1 MSLQKRRGAVTPGV
15 DVAPVEDVVEAAVVA
30 DTFAGRIQVKWDPDA
45 AVTPLGQLA
54 FFIEFLKQSGLF
66 EAWVSD
72 SPLRFTSPNAPSKR
86 DVLGTAMLGVLAG
99 SRRYAHITSLRGDSV
114 NPPLLGMSRAVSE
127 DAVRRGLKTIDR
139 EAGSHWM
146 RRHLEHCVRPLLSEP
161 WILDVDTTVKPLYG
175 HQEGAE
181 VGYNPQKRGRPSHS
195 LHTYVMANVRL
206 ILDVEVQS
214 GKHHASR
221 HSQAGLWRLLKS
233 IGRANWPQVIRGDN
247 NWGSEPVMQRCEQEG
262 LAYLFRLRRTANVK
276 RALDHAMLKGEWLA
290 AGHGWQ
296 GKETRLRLAGWGRE
310 RRVILLRRRLKGAV
324 AVTGRHGGASKQ
336 LSLGFVDIQDGAE
349 LWEVGAL
356 VTSLSN
362 ELVSLGQLYRDR
374 GDCEN
379 AYDELKNQW
388 GWGGFTTHDLARCEL
403 MARIVALTYNWWS
416 MFARL
421 ADPDR
426 HQEAITSRPLLMH
439 AVARRTEH
447 AGQITLTITSIH
459 GQHQRVQTAYRR
471 IAAFFATLRSTAEQL
486 APLDRWY
493 RILSRVMKKYLKGR
507 LLRAP
512 PLLRA
517 A

>member
-1 MSLQKRRGAVTPGV
+1 MIPNHGPALAFGLGEAADAIRDTTARFCADRIAPRAAQIDADNTFPRDLWTPMGELGLHGITVEEDYGGLGLGYLEHVVAMEEVSRASASVGLSYGAHSNLCVNQLRRWGTDAQKRLYLP
-15 DVAPVEDVVEAAVVA
+15 
-30 DTFAGRIQVKWDPDA
+30 
-45 AVTPLGQLA
+45 QL
-54 FFIEFLKQSGLF
+54 IS
-66 EAWVSD
+66 
-72 SPLRFTSPNAPSKR
+72 
-86 DVLGTAMLGVLAG
+86 
-99 SRRYAHITSLRGDSV
+99 
-114 NPPLLGMSRAVSE
+114 
-127 DAVRRGLKTIDR
+127 
-139 EAGSHWM
+139 
-146 RRHLEHCVRPLLSEP
+146 
-161 WILDVDTTVKPLYG
+161 
-175 HQEGAE
+175 
-181 VGYNPQKRGRPSHS
+181 
-195 LHTYVMANVRL
+195 
-206 ILDVEVQS
+206 
-214 GKHHASR
+214 
-221 HSQAGLWRLLKS
+221 
-233 IGRANWPQVIRGDN
+233 GDN

-276 RALDHAMLKGEWLA
+276 RALDHAMLQGEWLA

-296 GKETRLRLAGWGRE
+296 GKETRLRLTGWGRE
-310 RRVILLRRRLKGAV
+310 RRVILLRRRLKGPIE
-324 AVTGRHGGASKQ
+324 VTGHRGDASKQ
-336 LSLGFVDIQDGAE
+336 LSLGFVDVQDGAE

-403 MARIVALTYNWWS
+403 MTRMVALTYNWWS

-447 AGQITLTITSIH
+447 AGQTTLTITSIH
-459 GQHQRVQTAYRR
+459 GQHERVQTAYRR

-486 APLDRWY
+486 APLERWY
-493 RILSRVMKKYLKGR
+493 RILSQVMKKYLKGR

-512 PLLRA
+512 PLLRPA
-517 A
+517 

>member
-1 MSLQKRRGAVTPGV
+1 M
-15 DVAPVEDVVEAAVVA
+15 
-30 DTFAGRIQVKWDPDA
+30 
-45 AVTPLGQLA
+45 
-54 FFIEFLKQSGLF
+54 
-66 EAWVSD
+66 
-72 SPLRFTSPNAPSKR
+72 
-86 DVLGTAMLGVLAG
+86 
-99 SRRYAHITSLRGDSV
+99 
-114 NPPLLGMSRAVSE
+114 
-127 DAVRRGLKTIDR
+127 
-139 EAGSHWM
+139 
-146 RRHLEHCVRPLLSEP
+146 
-161 WILDVDTTVKPLYG
+161 
-175 HQEGAE
+175 
-181 VGYNPQKRGRPSHS
+181 
-195 LHTYVMANVRL
+195 
-206 ILDVEVQS
+206 
-214 GKHHASR
+214 
-221 HSQAGLWRLLKS
+221 
-233 IGRANWPQVIRGDN
+233 
-247 NWGSEPVMQRCEQEG
+247 
-262 LAYLFRLRRTANVK
+262 
-276 RALDHAMLKGEWLA
+276 
-290 AGHGWQ
+290 
-296 GKETRLRLAGWGRE
+296 
-310 RRVILLRRRLKGAV
+310 
-324 AVTGRHGGASKQ
+324 
-336 LSLGFVDIQDGAE
+336 SLGFVDVQAGAE

-403 MARIVALTYNWWS
+403 MTRIVALTYNWWS

-447 AGQITLTITSIH
+447 AGQTTLTITSIH
-459 GQHQRVQTAYRR
+459 GQHEKVQTAYRR

-493 RILSRVMKKYLKGR
+493 RILSQVMKKYLKGR